1 MSFHRENPRPATSG
15 HFRLDR
21 IGCLNPD
28 AFSISSNGFLI
39 PVSMAQSKAE
49 AGRKQGGSK
58 EEIDIQSANIPKNQ
72 SGASHRHNFLPIMQ
86 MSRQII
92 CINGS
97 NIFSGWEGWGVV
109 KSQ

>member
-1 MSFHRENPRPATSG
+1 
-15 HFRLDR
+15 
-21 IGCLNPD
+21 
-28 AFSISSNGFLI
+28 
-39 PVSMAQSKAE
+39 MAQSKAE